1 MPASAWVLF
10 GGTFVN
16 RFGGF
21 VVPFLILYVVHEG
34 YSASVAGIAASA
46 YGVGS
51 IGASFGGGVMA
62 DRLGRQ
68 VTIATSMFA
77 SAAAMLALSQAR
89 GIVWLA
95 LLAGVAGLTSEL
107 YRPASSALLA
117 DLVPPNQRV
126 TAYASYRLAVNLG
139 YAAGPATAGFLADR
153 SFFLLF
159 LIDALTS
166 LVFGVLAIVALPRHA
181 AHLHSESVRGERAG
195 AILRDPRF
203 LLLLCAYLAGAFV
216 YFQSFSTLPLH
227 VRASGLPNV
236 AYGFLLSLNGL
247 VVIFLEL
254 PLSSLTQR
262 LPARPVIAFGLFL
275 LGTGFALTGAFH
287 SLALLALTV
296 LVWTVGEIVHS
307 PVSQAYVAALAPP
320 HLRGRYQGAF
330 GMTWGIG
337 LVLAPVLGTRL
348 FAWNEVVLW
357 AACGV
362 LGMFAAGLVLAG
374 PGEKYAFPT

>member
-1 MPASAWVLF
+1 LF

-166 LVFGVLAIVALPRHA
+166 LVFGVLAIIALPRRSASLHHA
-181 AHLHSESVRGERAG
+181 PEGQERVG
-195 AILRDPRF
+195 AILRDKPF
-203 LLLLCAYLAGAFV
+203 LLVLCAYLLAYFV
-216 YFQSFSTLPLH
+216 YFQNISTVPLN
-227 VRASGLPNV
+227 VRASGLPI
-236 AYGFLLSLNGL
+236 ADYGLLLSLNGL
-247 VVIFLEL
+247 VVILFEL
-254 PLSSLTQR
+254 PITSLTQR

-287 SLALLALTV
+287 TLTLLALTV
-296 LVWTVGEIVHS
+296 LIWSAGEIIHS
-307 PVSQAYVAALAPP
+307 PVAQAYVASFAPP
-320 HLRGRYQGAF
+320 RLRGRYLGVF
-330 GMTWGIG
+330 WHDLRDWGD
-337 LVLAPVLGTRL
+337 
-348 FAWNEVVLW
+348 
-357 AACGV
+357 AC
-362 LGMFAAGLVLAG
+362 
-374 PGEKYAFPT
+374 PGSGDPPICLE